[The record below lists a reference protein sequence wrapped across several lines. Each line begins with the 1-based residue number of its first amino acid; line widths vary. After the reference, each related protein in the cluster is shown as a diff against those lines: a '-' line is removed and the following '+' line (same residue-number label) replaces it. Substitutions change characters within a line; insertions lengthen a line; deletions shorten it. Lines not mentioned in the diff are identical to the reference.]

1 MSKLDAQLF
10 KFGKQ
15 PHFCIAYVIGCIN
28 FYHMKLPK
36 ITFSKYNWSRSC
48 YRPTFNKYWSGK
60 IWNFSIYKYGVS
72 IDFRGGFQM
81 TDLLNDKEKK
91 SFWLRIGLLGRKN

>member
-1 MSKLDAQLF
+1 
-10 KFGKQ
+10 
-15 PHFCIAYVIGCIN
+15 
-28 FYHMKLPK
+28 MKLPK

-60 IWNFSIYKYGVS
+60 IWNFSIYKYGIS

-91 SFWLRIGLLGRKN
+91 LLDGFLSGREHLKEEIKKVQEQRRFF